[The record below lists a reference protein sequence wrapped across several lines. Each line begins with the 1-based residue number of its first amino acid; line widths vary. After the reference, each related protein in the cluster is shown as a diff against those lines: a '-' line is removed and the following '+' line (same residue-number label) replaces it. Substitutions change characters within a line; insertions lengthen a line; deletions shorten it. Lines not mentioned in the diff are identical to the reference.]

1 MYLLCGSFCFTI
13 YLWPG
18 ALKVYKNNLFLFSR
32 GGGVVVGGFFILN
45 IIQKPFFLIQQV
57 KGRRYLRSDP
67 RNISSPEVPFHVYQ
81 KELILILI
89 SMKLSCSN
97 HVQTLRA
104 QIYMMQSLFH
114 RIQPAQAHVH
124 GFTCQYWH
132 VQTNTCSPFVTN
144 INFFLLSLHILREL
158 GYGPKWCCSV
168 YITPGWGLIKEFSY
182 EV

>member
-13 YLWPG
+13 YLWTG

-32 GGGVVVGGFFILN
+32 GGDCCWWVFYFKYYSETIFFNTTGKRETIPTQWPSKY
-45 IIQKPFFLIQQV
+45 IFTW
-57 KGRRYLRSDP
+57 GA
-67 RNISSPEVPFHVYQ
+67 
-81 KELILILI
+81 
-89 SMKLSCSN
+89 LSCLSKRTN
-97 HVQTLRA
+97 FNSVLRA

-158 GYGPKWCCSV
+158 RYGPKWCCSV